1 MISLNTFKK
10 RIDELG
16 RIVIPKQI
24 RNTFKIK
31 NFDELELYIEGDNI
45 IVKKTG
51 GILLIKDKLD
61 KVLNYIYKYNN
72 VNAFITNGSDVVSS
86 NVIDI
91 NTDFVLKNDVND
103 LLLNQEKVELEFNN
117 NIKLCGYVRSF
128 QLITD
133 SVLYGYIVF
142 VSDEKI
148 DNNEI
153 YKDIVNIL
161 IDYIN

>member
-117 NIKLCGYVRSF
+117 NIKLCRYVRSF
-128 QLITD
+128 QLIND

>member
-1 MISLNTFKK
+1 M
-10 RIDELG
+10 
-16 RIVIPKQI
+16 
-24 RNTFKIK
+24 
-31 NFDELELYIEGDNI
+31 YIEGDNI

-72 VNAFITNGSDVVSS
+72 LKAFITNGNDVVSS
-86 NVIDI
+86 NIIEV
-91 NTDFVLKNDVND
+91 NTDSTLKNDINE

-128 QLITD
+128 QLIND

>member
-31 NFDELELYIEGDNI
+31 NFDELELYVEGDNI

-61 KVLNYIYKYNN
+61 KVLNYIFKYNN
-72 VNAFITNGSDVVSS
+72 VKAFITNGNDIVSS
-86 NVIDI
+86 NI
-91 NTDFVLKNDVND
+91 NDVNND
-103 LLLNQEKVELEFNN
+103 SILKSDINELLLNQEKVALEFNN

-128 QLITD
+128 QLIND

>member
-1 MISLNTFKK
+1 MNTFKK

-31 NFDELELYIEGDNI
+31 NFDELELYVEGDNI
-45 IVKKTG
+45 VVKKTG

-61 KVLNYIYKYNN
+61 KVLKYIFKYNN
-72 VNAFITNGSDVVSS
+72 VRAFITNDNVVVSS
-86 NVIDI
+86 NIIDI
-91 NTDFVLKNDVND
+91 NTDFILKNDINE
-103 LLLNQEKVELEFNN
+103 LLLNQEKLELEFDNCFK
-117 NIKLCGYVRSF
+117 ICGYVRCF
-128 QLITD
+128 QLIND
-133 SVLYGYIVF
+133 SILYGYIIF
-142 VSDEKI
+142 VSEEKI

-153 YKDIVNIL
+153 YKDIVSLL

>member
-72 VNAFITNGSDVVSS
+72 IKAFITNGNDVVSS
-86 NVIDI
+86 NIIDI
-91 NTDFVLKNDVND
+91 NTDFVLKNDINN

-117 NIKLCGYVRSF
+117 NIKLCGYVKSF
-128 QLITD
+128 QLIND